1 MKNLKKLLKIFWIF
15 FKVGTFTFGGGL
27 TMLPL
32 IEKEVVDNQ
41 KWIEEEEILDVFAIC
56 QSVPGVIA
64 INSAIFVGNKVK
76 GVSGAIAAALGVILP
91 AFIAIILILVALT
104 GIRNNIYVEK
114 VFRGIAAASTA
125 LIFLSAVKLGKGA
138 LKSKWQYIVAA
149 VSFLII
155 IIFNINAAWAV
166 VLGGAAGYIIYI
178 FGRRR
183 K

>member
-1 MKNLKKLLKIFWIF
+1 MKDLKKLLKIFWIF
-15 FKVGTFTFGGGL
+15 FKIGTFTFGGGL

-32 IEKEVVDNQ
+32 IQKEVVDKQ

-64 INSAIFVGNKVK
+64 INSAIFVGNKVR
-76 GVSGAIAAALGVILP
+76 GVSGAIAATLGVVLP
-91 AFIAIILILVALT
+91 AFISIILILVALT

-114 VFRGIAAASTA
+114 VFGGIRAAATA
-125 LIFLSAVKLGKGA
+125 LILLSAIKLGKGA
-138 LKSKWQYIVAA
+138 LKSNWQYVVA
-149 VSFLII
+149 VLSFLII
-155 IIFNINAAWAV
+155 VILNISAVWAV
-166 VLGGAAGYIIYI
+166 VLGGATGYIIYI